1 MKYPPA
7 KIYRFKSLPNQKLNK
22 SINELPLLL
31 YEGASILINIIYAS
45 ELIKTI
51 DLRCINEA
59 EKIINNVNKRIEIL
73 NK

>member
-7 KIYRFKSLPNQKLNK
+7 KIYHFKSLPNQKLNK
-22 SINELPLLL
+22 SINELPSLL